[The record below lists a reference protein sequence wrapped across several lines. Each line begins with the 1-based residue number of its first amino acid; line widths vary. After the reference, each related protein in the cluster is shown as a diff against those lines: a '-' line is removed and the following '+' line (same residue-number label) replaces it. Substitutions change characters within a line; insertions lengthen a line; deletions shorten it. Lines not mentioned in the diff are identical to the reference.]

1 MKARKILA
9 VVLIVAGVLALAYGG
24 FSYTSDTHEASLGPL
39 EVAIEE
45 KERVDLPV
53 WLGVLLIGAGVAV
66 LLVPKR

>member
-1 MKARKILA
+1 MKSRKILA
-9 VVLIVAGVLALAYGG
+9 VVLIVAGVLALVYGG

-53 WLGVLLIGAGVAV
+53 WLGILLIGAGVAA
-66 LLVPKR
+66 LLIPKR